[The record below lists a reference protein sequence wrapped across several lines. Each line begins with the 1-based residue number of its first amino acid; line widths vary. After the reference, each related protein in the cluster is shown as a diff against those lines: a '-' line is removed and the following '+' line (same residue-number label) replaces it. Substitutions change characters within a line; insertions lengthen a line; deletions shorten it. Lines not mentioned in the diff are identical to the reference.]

1 MAHLFEEH
9 WRSLN
14 RRDQK
19 EVLKGI
25 YCHVVSNLDSYPA
38 FMTERDRNDLTSHA
52 IMDCSS
58 WRQKFWVHL
67 DIEIFAYR
75 YFYFTPECPNF
86 PILVE
91 FLQSLTNNIR
101 VGDLQL
107 FERCDNTE
115 YMRMYLDFN
124 MQAVFLWMFHH
135 EWEARAIISNA
146 TVRRRKG

>member
-67 DIEIFAYR
+67 DIEVFAYR

-86 PILVE
+86 AILVG
-91 FLQSLTNNIR
+91 FLESLENQVR
-101 VGDLQL
+101 VGDFQL
-107 FERCDNTE
+107 FHNSS
-115 YMRMYLDFN
+115 LQN
-124 MQAVFLWMFHH
+124 MDMWFDVNMEAVYLWMSHH
-135 EWEARAIISNA
+135 EFEARAFISNA
-146 TVRRRKG
+146 TTGRRKG